1 MENTPNQQPNN
12 ENQNQEVEKL
22 IKEYQLLQ
30 EQLRAFSLQ
39 LEQLQLQKTEA
50 TTAQAEIEKAT
61 GKIYIT
67 VGGVIVETDK
77 PTALKN
83 LKEKMETTD
92 LRLQMTNKQFNE
104 LKAREKTLREKLSKI
119 QQ

>member
-1 MENTPNQQPNN
+1 MQG
-12 ENQNQEVEKL
+12 QEIEKI

-39 LEQLQLQKTEA
+39 LEQLQLQKSES

-67 VGGVIVETDK
+67 IGGVIVETDK
-77 PTALKN
+77 STALKN

-92 LRLQMTNKQFNE
+92 LRLQTTSKQFNE
-104 LKAREKTLREKLSKI
+104 LKAREKSLREKLSKMQL